1 MDTLAAMPAEL
12 FHAPSHE
19 ALAGGDW
26 SETAARDAIAAICA
40 DAENAFDPDTL
51 WPAHPLD
58 EEGGELPSPVGI
70 YLGASGV
77 IWALD
82 ALARGGFATLT
93 RSWPD
98 VAATLPDRYLAKPD
112 VPELTGGRP
121 VPSLLAGESG
131 VLLVA
136 QRLAP
141 APEHVERLLAGV
153 RANVRNPTREL
164 MWGSPGTALAAQL
177 MYEKTGDGRLAA
189 AWRESAGWLWD
200 EWQDGLWLQDMYGTR
215 RRYIGPGH
223 GFAGNVHVLAR
234 GDLLVAERRGELERR
249 SLETLRRYV
258 IRDGDLA
265 QWQPT
270 DDPSSVTATTR
281 TQWCHGSPGIV
292 SSFAPIARGNAELS
306 ELLVAGGELTWRA
319 GPLAK
324 GPGLCHGTAGNGYA
338 FLKLLDRTGDERWLA
353 RARAFA
359 MHAARQ
365 VERARAE
372 HGRGRY
378 SLWTGDVGAAC
389 FLASCI
395 RADPA
400 MPVLDVI

>member
-1 MDTLAAMPAEL
+1 VAPEL
-12 FHAPSHE
+12 FHGPSHE
-19 ALAGGDW
+19 PLAGGEW
-26 SETAARDAIAAICA
+26 SEPVALDAIAAICA
-40 DAENAFDPDTL
+40 DAEAAFDPETL

-70 YLGASGV
+70 YLGACGV

-82 ALARGGFATLT
+82 ALARAGVATLT
-93 RSWPD
+93 RSW
-98 VAATLPDRYLAKPD
+98 AAAAAALPDRYLAQPD
-112 VPELTGGRP
+112 VPELTDGRP

-136 QRLAP
+136 HRLAP
-141 APEHVERLLAGV
+141 APEHVERMLACV
-153 RANVRNPTREL
+153 RANATNPTREL

-177 MYEKTGDGRLAA
+177 MLEMSGDERLAD
-189 AWRESAGWLWD
+189 AWRESADWIWD
-200 EWQDGLWLQDMYGTR
+200 EWQDGLWLQEMYGTR

-223 GFAGNVHVLAR
+223 GFAGNVHVLTR
-234 GDLLVAERRGELERR
+234 GDLLDAARRDELERR
-249 SLETLRRYV
+249 SLETLRRFV
-258 IRDGDLA
+258 VRDAELA

-270 DDPSSVTATTR
+270 DDPASVSATTR
-281 TQWCHGSPGIV
+281 TQWCHGAPGIV
-292 SSFAPIARGNAELS
+292 TSFAPIARENAELT

-324 GPGLCHGTAGNGYA
+324 GPGLCHGTGGNGYA
-338 FLKLLDRTGDERWLA
+338 FLKLYDRTGDERWLA

-359 MHAARQ
+359 MHAAHQ
-365 VERARAE
+365 VERARAA

-378 SLWTGDVGAAC
+378 SLWTGDVGAAL

-400 MPVLDVI
+400 VPVLDVI

>member
-1 MDTLAAMPAEL
+1 
-12 FHAPSHE
+12 
-19 ALAGGDW
+19 
-26 SETAARDAIAAICA
+26 
-40 DAENAFDPDTL
+40 
-51 WPAHPLD
+51 
-58 EEGGELPSPVGI
+58 VGI

-82 ALARGGFATLT
+82 ALARAGVATLG
-93 RSWPD
+93 RAWAD
-98 VAATLPDRYLAKPD
+98 VAAALPDRYLAKPD
-112 VPELTGGRP
+112 VPELTDGRP

-131 VLLVA
+131 VLLA
-136 QRLAP
+136 AHRLAP
-141 APEHVERLLAGV
+141 APEHVERMLGCV
-153 RANVRNPTREL
+153 RANVTNPTREL
-164 MWGSPGTALAAQL
+164 LWGSPGTALAAQL
-177 MYEKTGDGRLAA
+177 MYDETGDERLAD
-189 AWRESAGWLWD
+189 AWRESADWLWD
-200 EWQDGLWLQDMYGTR
+200 EWQDGLWLQEMYGTK

-234 GDLLVAERRGELERR
+234 GDLLDARRRAELERR
-249 SLETLRRYV
+249 SLETLRRFV
-258 IRDGDLA
+258 VRDGDLA
-265 QWQPT
+265 QWLPT
-270 DDPSSVTATTR
+270 DDPASVSATTR

-292 SSFAPIARGNAELS
+292 TSLAPIGRKNDELTA
-306 ELLVAGGELTWRA
+306 LLVAGGELTWRA

-338 FLKLLDRTGDERWLA
+338 FLKLLDRTGDERWLE

-359 MHAARQ
+359 MHAAHQ

-378 SLWTGDVGAAC
+378 SLWTGDVGAAL
-389 FLASCI
+389 FLASCL